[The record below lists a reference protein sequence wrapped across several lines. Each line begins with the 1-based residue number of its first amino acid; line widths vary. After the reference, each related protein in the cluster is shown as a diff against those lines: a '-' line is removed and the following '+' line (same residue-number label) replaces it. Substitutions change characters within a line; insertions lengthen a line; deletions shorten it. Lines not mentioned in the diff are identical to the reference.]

1 MKTYKQFVIESN
13 QSKLIVEG
21 WGAVFNVLRGGS
33 KAGAFTSAF
42 NTAMVGQAAL
52 RGFESARDGDKFG
65 VYNAVAQ
72 GLPAT
77 NPYTTAIKLGAI
89 GVDQMRLKKRDDER
103 KKKEE
108 KANNYPKL
116 LRK

>member
-42 NTAMVGQAAL
+42 NTAMVG
-52 RGFESARDGDKFG
+52 
-65 VYNAVAQ
+65 
-72 GLPAT
+72 
-77 NPYTTAIKLGAI
+77 
-89 GVDQMRLKKRDDER
+89 
-103 KKKEE
+103 
-108 KANNYPKL
+108 
-116 LRK
+116 